1 MKRMLCRPIWYQ
13 VFSAVLVVIFLS
25 GCFTGREL
33 VGDVHL
39 RQNLQV
45 WRSPELQKTP
55 VRTVAILP
63 FASPPLSE
71 KAVST
76 ADGLC
81 SFCGISMG
89 EHKDFSKAGER
100 LATYLYGGLSGV
112 TSLDLA
118 PMEMVYS
125 RFQLEHGR
133 HDFFD
138 DVDFILGLGRGL
150 GVEAV
155 VAGEILRISEREG
168 GDYAVVNPSSVS
180 FRITMFRVKDGSEL
194 YRAVYDETQRP
205 LSEQPERLLHPS
217 KVRFRWLTADELAK
231 AGMLDVAATFPGVLT
246 RQQQ

>member
-1 MKRMLCRPIWYQ
+1 MLCRPVWYQ

-25 GCFTGREL
+25 GCLTGREL

-39 RQNLQV
+39 RHNLQV

-55 VRTVAILP
+55 FRTVAILP

-112 TSLDLA
+112 TSLDLV
-118 PMEMVYS
+118 PIEMVYS

-138 DVDFILGLGRGL
+138 DVDFILGLGRDL
-150 GVEAV
+150 GVDAV

-205 LSEQPERLLHPS
+205 LSEQPERLLQPS
-217 KVRFRWLTADELAK
+217 RLRFRWLTADELAK
-231 AGMLDVAATFPGVLT
+231 AGMLDVAATFPGVPT